1 MGCHMQGF
9 VPIAKVTDL
18 PLGRARAFP
27 LGDRLVAVF
36 YDGHEY
42 LAINDFCPHMG
53 ASLADGEVQDG
64 IVTCPWHAWRFR
76 LCDGTWC
83 DNPRIRTE
91 SYEVKIHE
99 GTILVRQR
107 EVPPATAS

>member
-1 MGCHMQGF
+1 MQEF

-18 PLGRARAFP
+18 QPGQARAFP
-27 LGDRLVAVF
+27 LGDRLVAIF
-36 YDGHEY
+36 FDGHDY

-64 IVTCPWHAWRFR
+64 IVTCPWHSWRFR
-76 LCDGTWC
+76 LNDGTWC

-91 SYEVKIHE
+91 SYEVQVHAGVIS
-99 GTILVRQR
+99 VRLR
-107 EVPPATAS
+107 DIAPSSAS